1 MSFKIVASVDPGL
14 SGGISILEN
23 NEHPLVYKIPVKKT
37 IVNKKNKNI
46 YDIIKIIDIFKKYRN
61 KEVLFV
67 IEKQSVRPGE
77 GAVSAMTIG
86 KNYGLLLG
94 IAYALNFNVIEI
106 SPQKWK
112 KHFPE
117 LINDVILKKRE
128 EIKELR
134 IIGKKLEEKEEKKQ
148 NKKEIDKINRQIKKE
163 AKKNARELASIK
175 YPVLKDK
182 FIKTNTDGIA
192 ESLLI
197 AIFGKEKQNELVQI

>member
-1 MSFKIVASVDPGL
+1 MKFETIAAVDPGL
-14 SGGISILEN
+14 AGGLSILEN
-23 NEHPLVYKIPVKKT
+23 NKEPLVYKIPVKKT

-46 YDIIKIIDIFKKYRN
+46 YDIMKIIDIFNKYKN

-67 IEKQSVRPGE
+67 IEKQNVRRGE
-77 GAVSAMTIG
+77 GSVSAMTIG

-94 IAYALNFNVIEI
+94 IAYALGFNVIEV

-117 LINDVILKKRE
+117 LINDVILEKRE

-148 NKKEIDKINRQIKKE
+148 NTKEIDKINRQIKKE
-163 AKKNARELASIK
+163 AKKNARELASRK
-175 YPVLKDK
+175 YPALSGK
-182 FIKTNTDGIA
+182 FIKTNTDGMA

-197 AIFGKEKQNELVQI
+197 AIFAKEKQNELVQI

>member
-1 MSFKIVASVDPGL
+1 MKFRIISLDPGL
-14 SGGISILEN
+14 TGGLSILEDN
-23 NEHPLVYKIPVKKT
+23 KEPLVYKIPVKKT

-46 YDIIKIIDIFKKYRN
+46 YDIMKIIDIFNKYRN

-67 IEKQSVRPGE
+67 IEKQNVRRGE

-94 IAYALNFNVIEI
+94 IAYAFGFNVIEV

-117 LINDVILKKRE
+117 LINDVILEKRE

-134 IIGKKLEEKEEKKQ
+134 IIGKKLEEKEEKDC

-163 AKKNARELASIK
+163 AKKNARELVSKK
-175 YPVLKDK
+175 YPNMADK
-182 FIKTNTDGIA
+182 FIIR
-192 ESLLI
+192 SC
-197 AIFGKEKQNELVQI
+197 AIQRS

>member
-1 MSFKIVASVDPGL
+1 MSLKIIVGIDPGL
-14 SGGISILEN
+14 TGGLSILEN
-23 NEHPLVYKIPVKKT
+23 NKEPLVYKIPVKKT

-46 YDIIKIIDIFKKYRN
+46 YDIMKIIDIFNKYKN
-61 KEVLFV
+61 KEILFV
-67 IEKQSVRPGE
+67 IEKQNVRRGE

-94 IAYALNFNVIEI
+94 IAYALGFNVIEV

-117 LINDVILKKRE
+117 LINDVILEKRE

-134 IIGKKLEEKEEKKQ
+134 IIGKKLKEKEEKDC

-163 AKKNARELASIK
+163 AKKNARELVSLK
-175 YPVLKDK
+175 YPNLADK
-182 FIKTNTDGIA
+182 FIKTNTDGMA